1 MSLRFDLTHRNIVMV
16 PTMDLFIWVSREY
29 FPNNPTKDL
38 SKMLTEFGLKKMVE
52 GYEEGYTN
60 LKVVSREKFAFSII
74 KYGFQ
79 VR

>member
-1 MSLRFDLTHRNIVMV
+1 
-16 PTMDLFIWVSREY
+16 
-29 FPNNPTKDL
+29 
-38 SKMLTEFGLKKMVE
+38 MVE